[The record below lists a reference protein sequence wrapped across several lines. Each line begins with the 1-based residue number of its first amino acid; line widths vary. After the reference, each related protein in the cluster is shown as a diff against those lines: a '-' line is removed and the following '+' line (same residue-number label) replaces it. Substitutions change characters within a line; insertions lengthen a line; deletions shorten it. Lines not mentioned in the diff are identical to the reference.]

1 MEDKARMIAAAR
13 RMARRIAKKTDITY
27 QQALDRVARDLGRD
41 HWAHYASDPVLVP
54 RDDAP
59 DPSKSLIGDERLT
72 PNSVSKDILTWVEK
86 AMKETENGRAI
97 TALLADQARQQ
108 GYMRIVPAMHEHEVC
123 DLSGEDWNMPLEK
136 RPVDVPSGFLP
147 GWNALDDRFVGAG
160 VSDEDRERHVE
171 RIAEILIPRIRR
183 GDLYF
188 VEKGRMAM
196 IGFLLV
202 EIAKARIEG
211 RRASIPTMVDWISR
225 GMVDATDE
233 ARRINQEA
241 EDARRLPSYDGMR
254 LFLQTTVG
262 VVADDASSRR
272 AVVELTPLIDMYD
285 KERSGILG
293 TMDQGLLPFKSTFVR
308 AVNA

>member
-13 RMARRIAKKTDITY
+13 RMARRLAKKTDITY

-41 HWAHYASDPVLVP
+41 HWAHYASDPVPVP

-59 DPSKSLIGDERLT
+59 DPSKGVIDDEQPT
-72 PNSVSKDILTWVEK
+72 PAAVPKNILTWVEK
-86 AMKETENGRAI
+86 ALRDTENGRAI

-108 GYMRIVPAMHEHEVC
+108 GHMRIVPRLHEHQVC

-136 RPVDVPSGFLP
+136 RPVDFPNHFIP
-147 GWNALDDRFVGAG
+147 GWNALDERFVGTG

-171 RIAEILIPRIRR
+171 RIAEVLIPRTRM

-188 VEKGRMAM
+188 VEKGRMCL

-202 EIAKARIEG
+202 EIAKSRMEG
-211 RRASIPTMVDWISR
+211 RGASIPAMIDWFAR
-225 GMVDATDE
+225 GMSAATAE
-233 ARRINQEA
+233 SRRINQEA
-241 EDARRLPSYDGMR
+241 EDARRLPSDDGMR
-254 LFLQTTVG
+254 RFLRDTVAI
-262 VVADDASSRR
+262 VADDASSRR

-293 TMDQGLLPFKSTFVR
+293 TMDQGLLPFKSMFVR
-308 AVNA
+308 TANV